1 MRSRKG
7 VSSYWSQELLYSGG
21 DDLMP
26 QSSERKNSSIPLW
39 KGGFSR
45 AC

>member
-7 VSSYWSQELLYSGG
+7 VSSYWSQERLYSGG

-26 QSSERKNSSIPLW
+26 ESSERKNSSTPLW
-39 KGGFSR
+39 KGGFLR